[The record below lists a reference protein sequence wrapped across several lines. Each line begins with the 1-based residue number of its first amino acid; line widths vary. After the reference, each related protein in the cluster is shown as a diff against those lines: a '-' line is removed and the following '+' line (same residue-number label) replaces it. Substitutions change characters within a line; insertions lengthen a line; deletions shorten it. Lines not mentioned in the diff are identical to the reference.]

1 MKVHVYLPDYNP
13 KLAAVLRAFAAG
25 IDRVNPGWAE
35 VRPLGDP
42 APCDVAVI
50 FGLVKKSYEPTWAKQ
65 AILDRHKGRGLLVI
79 ESAFVRRG
87 EYWSVGFGGINGRAD
102 FRSAAMPPDRWQAL
116 GIKSR
121 RWHRREDGPVV
132 VCGQL
137 PRDTNVQDT
146 DHAAWCR
153 EAVAYYRGLGV
164 QVWFRP
170 HPRIADPEIYG
181 VDPAL
186 YDPNRKIGET
196 LKQAR
201 CLVTY
206 NSNSGTDAAIAG
218 VPVIACDPG
227 SFAWPVAAHDLDR
240 VDHLRCPSRRAWL
253 AGLGYSQWNLEEM
266 RAGLAW
272 RHLTRA

>member
-1 MKVHVYLPDYNP
+1 MKVHIYLPDYNP
-13 KLAAVLRAFAAG
+13 KLAVVLRAFAAG

-50 FGLVKKSYEPTWAKQ
+50 FGLVKKSYEPTWAK
-65 AILDRHKGRGLLVI
+65 APILEHHSGRGLLVI

-87 EYWSVGFGGINGRAD
+87 AYWSVGFGGINGGAD
-102 FRSAAMPPDRWQAL
+102 FRSEGMPPDRWQAL
-116 GIKSR
+116 GIKSK

-146 DHAAWCR
+146 DHAGWCR
-153 EAVAYYRGLGV
+153 RAVAFYEKRGLPV
-164 QVWFRP
+164 VFRP
-170 HPRIADPEIYG
+170 HPRIEDPEIYG

-186 YDPNRKIGET
+186 FDPNRKLRET
-196 LKQAR
+196 LREAR
-201 CLVTY
+201 VLVTY

-218 VPVIACDPG
+218 VPVVACDPG
-227 SFAWPVAAHDLDR
+227 SFAWPVAAHGLTAVER
-240 VDHLRCPSRRAWL
+240 LRRPSRRAWL
-253 AGLGYSQWNLEEM
+253 AGLGYSQWSLEEM
-266 RAGLAW
+266 REGAPW
-272 RHLTRA
+272 RHLTRP